1 MGTLTYSSPE
11 QLRSPKDVTPRSDVF
26 SLGAMLY
33 EIATGHLAFPGDND
47 YDVMDAIIKGRYVP
61 PEEHHP
67 AIDPVIAAV
76 IRKALELDPA
86 KRFASCKQM
95 ADALTVPAAIEA
107 TPPPA
112 SASPAAAS
120 PAPPPARPSLSA
132 LDSAP
137 APPRDTLPGS
147 RRPGVWLGLAAVV
160 LVGGGVAMFAARGGG
175 TRAVADNPR
184 DAGVCAGDAAI
195 CTSPPAATCATPT
208 TLRTFAAAGTCTAAK
223 GGCSYDAV
231 DTVCG
236 AGCSSGACNSDS
248 SSTASAAEM
257 VQQAEPSANVEP
269 AQPAAAPGDELIGNY
284 TCQVSC
290 TNVGSQRCSAS
301 AYGCAIARDAKGTLR
316 LRKFCCSFA
325 WNLAISKITDESF
338 VVTGDVC
345 FGNGPCG
352 TRSDRRRRMS
362 GSA

>member
-1 MGTLTYSSPE
+1 MLAVLDAVSYAHDQGIIHRDLKPANVLLAKRGGQLTPKVTDFGIAKIAGGGSAKKSTHADARMGTLTYSSPE

-223 GGCSYDAV
+223 GGCSYSSISARARR
-231 DTVCG
+231 T
-236 AGCSSGACNSDS
+236 AGR
-248 SSTASAAEM
+248 ST
-257 VQQAEPSANVEP
+257 
-269 AQPAAAPGDELIGNY
+269 
-284 TCQVSC
+284 
-290 TNVGSQRCSAS
+290 
-301 AYGCAIARDAKGTLR
+301 
-316 LRKFCCSFA
+316 
-325 WNLAISKITDESF
+325 
-338 VVTGDVC
+338 
-345 FGNGPCG
+345 
-352 TRSDRRRRMS
+352 
-362 GSA
+362 